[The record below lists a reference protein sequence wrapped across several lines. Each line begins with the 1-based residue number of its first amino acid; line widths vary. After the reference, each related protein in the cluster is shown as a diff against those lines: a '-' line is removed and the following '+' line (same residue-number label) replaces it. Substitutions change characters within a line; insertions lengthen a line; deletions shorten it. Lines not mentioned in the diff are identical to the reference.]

1 MMRMNADTELVLT
14 SDLLQSADDTVFQ
27 QRNDIGFY
35 FGRGNTK
42 NRYSKCTDY
51 REEGFQIRKILSV
64 ILNCLQITNSFELG
78 KRLK

>member
-1 MMRMNADTELVLT
+1 MMRMNADTKRLLT
-14 SDLLQSADDTVFQ
+14 SDLLQSADATVFQ

-51 REEGFQIRKILSV
+51 REKAFKSERFLSV
-64 ILNCLQITNSFELG
+64 ILNCLKITNSFELG
-78 KRLK
+78 KRLR